1 MPFLLAILIGLGF
14 STYAGAFSLCVEDA
28 DYPPL
33 LLAKDRDGQA
43 GLLPDM
49 ARAAGAEHGQAMT
62 LQRHPWK
69 RCIDMLRKGQV
80 DALAAAFWSS
90 ERDSWGA
97 YPKPAGQATGAPDS
111 NLRLWR
117 EEYRVFVPL
126 QGKLRYDGV
135 NFSGLS
141 SGIGAPPGYLVWQ
154 QLKDAG
160 VLSDSVLPPKI
171 GLRLV
176 ALNRLDGY
184 VIERSIGQ
192 NLLRVLGIGEQVRLL
207 PQTYYE
213 DDSYLVF
220 SYQFQQHNPQLTQAI
235 WHSLPA
241 IREQYLKALQS
252 E

>member
-1 MPFLLAILIGLGF
+1 MRALLAILLGLSL
-14 STYAGAFSLCVEDA
+14 STAAGAFSLCVEDA

-33 LLAKDRDGQA
+33 LLAKDLDGKA

-49 ARAAGAEHGQAMT
+49 TRAAGAEHGQSMT
-62 LQRHPWK
+62 LLRHPWK
-69 RCIDMLRKGQV
+69 RCIAMLRKGEV
-80 DALAAAFWSS
+80 DALAAAFWVP
-90 ERDSWGA
+90 ERDAWGA
-97 YPKPAGQATGAPDS
+97 YPKQAGQPSAVDGD
-111 NLRLWR
+111 LRLWR

-126 QGKLRYDGV
+126 QGKLRYDGA

-141 SGIGAPPGYLVWQ
+141 SGIGAPPGYLIWQ

-160 VLSDSVLPPKI
+160 VLSDAVLPPKI

-176 ALNRLDGY
+176 AMNRLDGY

-192 NLLRVLGIGEQVRLL
+192 NLLRVLSLSDQVRLL
-207 PQTYYE
+207 PQTYFE

-220 SYQFQQHNPQLTQAI
+220 SHQFQQKNPQLTQAI
-235 WHSLPA
+235 WQSLPA
-241 IREQYLKALQS
+241 IREQYLKALLA

>member
-1 MPFLLAILIGLGF
+1 MQVLLAVLIGLCF
-14 STYAGAFSLCVEDA
+14 STCAGAFSLCVEDA

-33 LLAKDRDGQA
+33 LLAKDLDGQA
-43 GLLPDM
+43 GLLPEM
-49 ARAAGAEHGQAMT
+49 VRTAGAEHGQAMT
-62 LQRHPWK
+62 LLRHPRK
-69 RCIDMLRKGQV
+69 RCIAMLRKGQV
-80 DALAAAFWSS
+80 DALAAAFWLP
-90 ERDSWGA
+90 ERDAWGA
-97 YPKPAGQATGAPDS
+97 FPKTAGATAADPE
-111 NLRLWR
+111 LRLWR

-126 QGKLRYDGV
+126 QGTLRYDGV

-141 SGIGAPPGYLVWQ
+141 NGIGAPPGYLVWQ

-160 VLSDSVLPPKI
+160 VLSDHVLPPKV

-192 NLLRVLGIGEQVRLL
+192 NLLRVLGISAQVSLL

-213 DDSYLVF
+213 DNSYLVF
-220 SYQFQQHNPQLTQAI
+220 SHQFQQNNPQLAQAI
-235 WHSLPA
+235 WQSLPA
-241 IREQYLKALQS
+241 IREQYLKALLA